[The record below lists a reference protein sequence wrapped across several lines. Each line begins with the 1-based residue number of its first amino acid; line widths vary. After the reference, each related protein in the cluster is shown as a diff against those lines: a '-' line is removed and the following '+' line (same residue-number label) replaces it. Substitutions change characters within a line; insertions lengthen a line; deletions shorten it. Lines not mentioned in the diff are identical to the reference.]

1 MTLMTM
7 KNTRSKFFEYDSIKT
22 LKALYWADYNRNVRL
37 QLLLIIS
44 IIYTSNVP
52 NFGSSVRT
60 SSYVNPSSSSNFVRR
75 SMHNP
80 EQHRQFSLFWHSFST
95 LLSVSFFIRELRWWK
110 TKFKNIDQFICY
122 LIFHYIN
129 RERLSIGL

>member
-1 MTLMTM
+1 M
-7 KNTRSKFFEYDSIKT
+7 I
-22 LKALYWADYNRNVRL
+22 L
-37 QLLLIIS
+37 QLLLIIMLM
-44 IIYTSNVP
+44 YTSNVP

-60 SSYVNPSSSSNFVRR
+60 SSYVKPSSSSNFVRR

-122 LIFHYIN
+122 LVFHYIN
-129 RERLSIGL
+129 REQLSIGLLLHVLENIQIKKSLTHFSSNKELRDSLSICRI